1 MKAQLIVD
9 SQTSEIVQLAFS
21 SGKTHDFA
29 LFEKHCTDFAPDLHF
44 YADSGYEGLVKLF
57 PNAFTP
63 YKKPKKSA
71 LTDFQKLAN
80 RALSSLRVG
89 VEHAIR
95 AIKKFRILSSVYRN
109 RRNRLD
115 LRLKLIASF
124 HNFFIQ
130 NVNYT

>member
-1 MKAQLIVD
+1 
-9 SQTSEIVQLAFS
+9 
-21 SGKTHDFA
+21 
-29 LFEKHCTDFAPDLHF
+29 LFQQYCADFAPDLHF

-63 YKKPKKSA
+63 YKKSQ

-95 AIKKFRILSSVYRN
+95 AIKKFRIFSSAE
-109 RRNRLD
+109 
-115 LRLKLIASF
+115 IA
-124 HNFFIQ
+124 
-130 NVNYT
+130 

>member
-9 SQTSEIVQLAFS
+9 SQTSEIVQVAFA

-29 LFEKHCTDFAPDLHF
+29 LFQQHGTDFAPDLHF
-44 YADSGYEGLVKLF
+44 YADSGYEGLDKLF
-57 PNAFTP
+57 PNAYTP

-95 AIKKFRILSSVYRN
+95 SLKKFRILSAVYRN

-115 LRLKLIASF
+115 LRLQIIASF
-124 HNFFIQ
+124 HNFCIK
-130 NVNYT
+130 NINYT